1 MDELLKYEELYQIA
15 SGCVDN
21 YPASCGALAV
31 DSIISEKESKVIGN
45 VFFHDGEYNIY
56 SKLGCVVVTI
66 ELPINRKFDVDQAM
80 KILDEWKNNDEKDIV
95 SLQVIPF
102 SLDAEVTLIFQCL
115 VFYDFYLKDNKYKI
129 ILAFSNTETLLLV
142 DENANVNSLTARMKE
157 EIRTRENALDEE
169 IYELEDSIKE
179 LDEANSYGDSL
190 KNDLQQLTIETEV
203 EEEEI
208 PGVRF
213 SKEEDSEL

>member
-1 MDELLKYEELYQIA
+1 MEVLLKYEELYQIA

-31 DSIISEKESKVIGN
+31 DRIISEKESKVIGN

-129 ILAFSNTETLLLV
+129 VLAFSNTESLLLV

-157 EIRTRENALDEE
+157 EIRTRENTLDEE

-179 LDEANSYGDSL
+179 LDGANSYGDSL
-190 KNDLQQLTIETEV
+190 KNDLQQLTIEAEV

-208 PGVRF
+208 PGIRF

>member
-21 YPASCGALAV
+21 YSASCGALAV
-31 DSIISEKESKVIGN
+31 DHIISEKESKVIGN
-45 VFFHDGEYNIY
+45 VFFHDGEYNIH

-80 KILDEWKNNDEKDIV
+80 KILDEWKSNDEKDIV

-179 LDEANSYGDSL
+179 LDETNSYGDSL
-190 KNDLQQLTIETEV
+190 KNDLQQLTIETDV